1 MFEMHR
7 YEGEV
12 KKSGR
17 DREASRPQ
25 RMVASRRQNRD
36 SLTVFASGCGDGG
49 ARPVSQVELLMF
61 VNCVRSVVANLIVAL
76 AASAIVDWPSA
87 CADESAASVNFDLGE
102 GKKLGVGPAKEHS
115 GIVKSRNWPNLFWM
129 HNDSGDEPRIY
140 PVQRNGKVLKSER
153 EPERPGVTI
162 AGAINVDWEDITV
175 DDRGRVIVADVG
187 NNRND
192 RRDLVLYIVPE
203 PAPQAERTTF
213 IKRLFFRYPG
223 QKDFPAPKDDFNY
236 DCEAIFTIGDAIY
249 LCSKHRS
256 DSLTKLYKLDP
267 SSNEEVQTAELVD
280 SFDVQGQ
287 ATGAD
292 ATPDGKRIVINT
304 YEDIWLFDVVDPERP
319 LSGPVK
325 RLSFENND
333 DVEAVCFADDET
345 LIIGAEAAGR
355 IWEVPLSA
363 FADYE
368 RAE

>member
-1 MFEMHR
+1 
-7 YEGEV
+7 V
-12 KKSGR
+12 KLSGR
-17 DREASRPQ
+17 VWAILDPQSKVARDAAAGDAGAAASP
-25 RMVASRRQNRD
+25 VRR
-36 SLTVFASGCGDGG
+36 GCGT
-49 ARPVSQVELLMF
+49 VLL
-61 VNCVRSVVANLIVAL
+61 VVGIGVALVRSRLMSAVSVRFTMVVVAAIL
-76 AASAIVDWPSA
+76 AAVVLVDLRTG
-87 CADESAASVNFDLGE
+87 CADDAARSVTFDLGK
-102 GKKLGVGPAKEHS
+102 GKKLGDGPAAEHS
-115 GIVKSRNWPNLFWM
+115 GIVKSRNWPDLFWM

-140 PVQRNGKVLKSER
+140 PVQRNGKVEKSER
-153 EPERPGVTI
+153 DPDTPGVEI

-213 IKRLFFRYPG
+213 VKKLFFRYPG
-223 QKDFPAPKDDFNY
+223 QTTFPAPENDFNY
-236 DCEAIFTIGDAIY
+236 DCEAIFTIGDAIF

-256 DSLTKLYKLDP
+256 DTLTKLYRLNPD
-267 SSNEEVQTAELVD
+267 SNEEVQTAELVD
-280 SFDVQGQ
+280 SFDVLDQ

-304 YEDIWLFDVVDPERP
+304 YEDLWLFEVTDPEHP

-325 RLSFENND
+325 RLSFENDD

-355 IWEVPLSA
+355 FYEVPLSA

-368 RAE
+368 RTD